1 MPKYFLNLPACPT
14 IAEAEAEMRRRESK
28 RAAGFECIDG
38 FRLCAEIPEHV
49 ATALIDEASRRVVS
63 DAAKLAE
70 IAASWYGKSNY

>member
-1 MPKYFLNLPACPT
+1 MTRHFINLRACQT
-14 IAEAEAEMRRRESK
+14 IDEAEAEMQRHESK
-28 RAAGFECIDG
+28 RAAGFLCIDG